1 MNNIAK
7 KAIEHYYIDAKHSYY
22 LEKCHQNLDFAGGIE
37 SSLKDIDSNISEQ
50 SPQLIWPSKDW
61 LIDYDEFTENSFNAS
76 FLTRLKI
83 SKLAPLFYVQHEF
96 SVLNRVHPRI
106 EPTLDGYSGM
116 PYTMDQ
122 YNFQEKISKFLKEK
136 DYIQLTYSEMYE
148 VIPELSF
155 PKNVTIFGS
164 QVTVEY
170 ALFHDLLDLCPEDA
184 ES

>member
-1 MNNIAK
+1 MNNTAK
-7 KAIEHYYIDAKHSYY
+7 KAIEHYYINANYSYY
-22 LEKCHQNLDFAGGIE
+22 LEKCNQNLDFIDGIE

-50 SPQLIWPSKDW
+50 SPQSIWPSKDW
-61 LIDYDEFTENSFNAS
+61 LIDYGEFSENSFNAS

-96 SVLNRVHPRI
+96 SVLNRVNSRI

-122 YNFQEKISKFLKEK
+122 YNFQEKISKILEEK
-136 DYIQLTYSEMYE
+136 NYIKLTYSEMCE
-148 VIPELSF
+148 VITELSF
-155 PKNVTIFGS
+155 SENVTIFGP

-170 ALFHDLLDLCPEDA
+170 ALFHDLLDLCPEDT